1 MVPYLKSLIC
11 ATIISAI
18 VVNIFKKKTPIGHH
32 IRLLVGIF
40 LSITII
46 SPLYKLE
53 IPDLDIYKSSLDI
66 EAQKIVGEGE
76 SLYEAQRRSIISQ
89 QLEAYILNKATAMGL
104 RLEIEVM
111 LTEDDIPLP
120 EEVHIKGDASPYLK
134 SQLTNTISNDLNIA
148 EDKIQWN

>member
-53 IPDLDIYKSSLDI
+53 IPDFDIYKSSLDI

-89 QLEAYILNKATAMGL
+89 QLEAYILNKATELNADIRVAIKL
-104 RLEIEVM
+104 SEEDTPTPVSVEIEGSVAPYDRIV
-111 LTEDDIPLP
+111 LEKYIANEIGIPK
-120 EEVHIKGDASPYLK
+120 ER
-134 SQLTNTISNDLNIA
+134 QM
-148 EDKIQWN
+148 WN

>member
-1 MVPYLKSLIC
+1 MEESI
-11 ATIISAI
+11 
-18 VVNIFKKKTPIGHH
+18 KT
-32 IRLLVGIF
+32 RV
-40 LSITII
+40 
-46 SPLYKLE
+46 
-53 IPDLDIYKSSLDI
+53 SS
-66 EAQKIVGEGE
+66 
-76 SLYEAQRRSIISQ
+76 
-89 QLEAYILNKATAMGL
+89 YILNKATAMGL

>member
-53 IPDLDIYKSSLDI
+53 IPDFDLYKSSLDI

-89 QLEAYILNKATAMGL
+89 QLEAYILNKATELNADIRVAIKL
-104 RLEIEVM
+104 SEEDIPTPVSVEIEGSVAPYDRIV
-111 LTEDDIPLP
+111 LEKYIANEIGIPK
-120 EEVHIKGDASPYLK
+120 ER
-134 SQLTNTISNDLNIA
+134 QM
-148 EDKIQWN
+148 WN

>member
-53 IPDLDIYKSSLDI
+53 IPDFDIYKSSLDI

-89 QLEAYILNKATAMGL
+89 QLEAYILNKATELNADIRVAIKL
-104 RLEIEVM
+104 SEEDIPTPVSVEIEGSVAPYDRFV
-111 LTEDDIPLP
+111 LEKYIANEIGIPK
-120 EEVHIKGDASPYLK
+120 ER
-134 SQLTNTISNDLNIA
+134 QM
-148 EDKIQWN
+148 WN